1 MIEHGEPVLKNQD
14 QEDDDEILNICDY
27 INFDDFSGDDEFFSD
42 LFVDN
47 NNFSSSSSQRSSSS
61 SSPSSPL
68 SCVEQ
73 GGSVSPLSTDESSE
87 GSIWIRQI
95 EEMLLKDDDNNGEN
109 NDQQGFVEDDFFAD
123 LDFPL
128 IEQQQQEE
136 SQFQC
141 SDQVRISIDGDD
153 DFMDVFND
161 VQIEETDEFG
171 VVFDYVK
178 PTCQLQVSSENSY
191 PDKEGTSDSSEDK
204 DEEVDEKK
212 RAHESDDNEDNED
225 DDPITKKRKRQMRNR
240 DAAVRSRER
249 KKLYVK
255 DLELKSKY
263 LEGECIRLQRL
274 LQYCTAENHALHLQL
289 QEKAIAASRTMQESA
304 VLLLE
309 SLLLGS
315 LLWFLAMVVGLF
327 SPLEMLL
334 KQQLPARSAVVVSV
348 GSNNRRVVALER
360 AQSKKRVGIGTIDKR
375 GKASRSKMRDVVGCY
390 AAAAA

>member
-1 MIEHGEPVLKNQD
+1 MISEAVLQHSMIEHGEPVLKNQD

-141 SDQVRISIDGDD
+141 SDQ
-153 DFMDVFND
+153 
-161 VQIEETDEFG
+161 
-171 VVFDYVK
+171 